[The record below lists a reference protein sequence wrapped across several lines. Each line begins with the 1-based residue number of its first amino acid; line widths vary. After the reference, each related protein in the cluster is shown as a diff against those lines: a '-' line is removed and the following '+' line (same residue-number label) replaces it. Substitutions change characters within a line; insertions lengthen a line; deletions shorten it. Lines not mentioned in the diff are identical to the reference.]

1 MCCKVWIET
10 SLFCTTDLWYWLKI
24 KPFFQAHSSAR
35 LLIQVTLRGERTT
48 MVLILLAHTA
58 KASELWIKLFFFLR
72 NIKRALSLLL
82 FYCVHKGIYIR
93 FSVLS
98 LNWGRKKRNAK
109 PLQRLWFRQSVS
121 VSSDISQWS
130 WWNVNQY
137 FRFQYQFLWIIILIK
152 P

>member
-1 MCCKVWIET
+1 MCVCKVWIET

-58 KASELWIKLFFFLR
+58 KASELWIKLFFFFLR

-98 LNWGRKKRNAK
+98 LSQLREKKAQRQAPSETLIQAVSQRQFRHFTMIMVKCK
-109 PLQRLWFRQSVS
+109 PVL
-121 VSSDISQWS
+121 
-130 WWNVNQY
+130 
-137 FRFQYQFLWIIILIK
+137 
-152 P
+152 